1 MAVKKSARKTVRRIV
16 KKTTPVKKFVRKTP
30 ARKTPARK
38 TPARK
43 VLAKKTPV
51 RKIVQAPIRQ
61 VPRDLPN
68 MRPSPQVKSYPT
80 IFSTHEKDGH
90 LKVYNIFPF
99 KDEMKREM
107 ELSCMIGQNV
117 TIQDFCIGILIDI
130 LQFLKRINKLNQYK
144 DIMKMN
150 IETIENNQ
158 YITKPGLTDTQLDEI
173 VYYINTNNTDAIH
186 KFYRNKI
193 HLAYGSLYGFTYT
206 IEMYIEM
213 INLRPDLQEKVR
225 SYVYEYFHVNM
236 AWVDFREYLKDPS
249 NKWILLDI
257 FISSCT
263 RSLMRSNLNNKNYIR
278 TPIQNSYIKLE
289 KNDNILCH
297 AHMKNN
303 TDVGIVY
310 GNSFYRVNEDSIYSK
325 IMNRYKR
332 NYLAGP
338 SGSIILLHIFVF
350 DILQYEKTT
359 TNQLKLLALCVA
371 DYIPFSHTLTELL
384 LSYSNELDITYTL
397 DMDPIKFTRNL
408 LTQYIPM
415 N

>member
-43 VLAKKTPV
+43 TPARKVLAKKTPV
-51 RKIVQAPIRQ
+51 RKVVQAPIRQ

-193 HLAYGSLYGFTYT
+193 HLAYGSLYGFTYN

-225 SYVYEYFHVNM
+225 
-236 AWVDFREYLKDPS
+236 
-249 NKWILLDI
+249 
-257 FISSCT
+257 
-263 RSLMRSNLNNKNYIR
+263 
-278 TPIQNSYIKLE
+278 
-289 KNDNILCH
+289 
-297 AHMKNN
+297 
-303 TDVGIVY
+303 
-310 GNSFYRVNEDSIYSK
+310 
-325 IMNRYKR
+325 
-332 NYLAGP
+332 
-338 SGSIILLHIFVF
+338 
-350 DILQYEKTT
+350 
-359 TNQLKLLALCVA
+359 
-371 DYIPFSHTLTELL
+371 
-384 LSYSNELDITYTL
+384 
-397 DMDPIKFTRNL
+397 
-408 LTQYIPM
+408 
-415 N
+415 